1 MIPSLG
7 RVDHFHVHVS
17 DRAAAERWYAEVLNL
32 RRVPELVFW
41 ASGRGP
47 LTLGNAE
54 DTVHLALFEGESVKG
69 DATIAFAV
77 SAPAFIEWQN
87 HLAKRLGRVPTPVDH
102 DVSWS
107 IYFADPDGNGYEITS
122 YDYSALSSAL
132 RTERMESLSFAN

>member
-17 DRAAAERWYAEVLNL
+17 DRLAAERWYAEVLNL

-47 LTLGNAE
+47 LTLGDPE
-54 DTVHLALFEGESVKG
+54 DTVHIALFEGNVAHG

-77 SAPAFIEWQN
+77 SAPAFLEWQA
-87 HLAKRLGRVPTPVDH
+87 HLAKRLGRTLTPVDH

-122 YDYSALSSAL
+122 YDYTALSSAL
-132 RTERMESLSFAN
+132 RPERVDFAV